1 MEWENKMH
9 SFNLSA
15 AVLERCV
22 TRCCRRQERNS
33 QDDHLVHV
41 YIYSME
47 KQHMR
52 IQNTCCVSG
61 PIVYLKQGVSED
73 IMLHFRTAFSSKI
86 HLQCALKY

>member
-22 TRCCRRQERNS
+22 TQDAAEDRS
-33 QDDHLVHV
+33 AIVKDDHLVHV
-41 YIYSME
+41 LYSME

-52 IQNTCCVSG
+52 IQK
-61 PIVYLKQGVSED
+61 Y
-73 IMLHFRTAFSSKI
+73 MLCEWPNSLSKTRFLRR
-86 HLQCALKY
+86 HNVTF